1 MVPRNHKPGYR
12 YGLIVNQEKYPVVVH
27 RPGTAWYSYPSGRR
41 TIMVDAKCGAGTHQG
56 HRNNDDRRSYIQVQ
70 TRLLDAAA
78 TVYCKNC
85 W

>member
-1 MVPRNHKPGYR
+1 MPPRNHKPGYR

-27 RPGTAWYSYPSGRR
+27 KPGKTYR
-41 TIMVDAKCGAGTHQG
+41 TTMGALFFNTHCGAGTNQG
-56 HRNNDDRRSYIQVQ
+56 LRTNDDRRSYIQIQ

-78 TVYCKNC
+78 TVYCRNC